1 MDKREQMTF
10 TGGNPQEEPPRRVAK
25 KSKKRFL
32 WLALVTLLALIAVVL
47 SVLYD
52 RGEFDG
58 LRRRLLYTKAQK
70 DENGCAQLYRYA
82 SDQSGSFASLDGSL
96 VSVSMHQVSVL
107 DETGKTVYE
116 QTVKFQSPALV
127 RGASRAAAYDVGGT
141 SVYVLTAKG
150 LACQVDTSGEILAVA
165 AGPACNLLL
174 WALLSSVGGEALAPF
189 AGAHLI
195 LGALNLLPVRPMDG
209 GRLLWLLVSLCSE
222 PYTADRVAYIT
233 GAAVSSALL
242 LVCLYLTLT
251 TGGGL
256 FLLPGVLW
264 LAVNGV
270 LPNGTKHD
278 KINCYNK

>member
-116 QTVKFQSPALV
+116 QTVKFQSPVLV
-127 RGASRAAAYDVGGT
+127 RSASRAAAYDVGGT

-150 LACQVDTSGEILAVA
+150 LACQVDTSGEILAV
-165 AGPACNLLL
+165 
-174 WALLSSVGGEALAPF
+174 LS
-189 AGAHLI
+189 
-195 LGALNLLPVRPMDG
+195 
-209 GRLLWLLVSLCSE
+209 
-222 PYTADRVAYIT
+222 
-233 GAAVSSALL
+233 
-242 LVCLYLTLT
+242 
-251 TGGGL
+251 GL
-256 FLLPGVLW
+256 
-264 LAVNGV
+264 
-270 LPNGTKHD
+270 
-278 KINCYNK
+278 

>member
-1 MDKREQMTF
+1 MGED
-10 TGGNPQEEPPRRVAK
+10 
-25 KSKKRFL
+25 
-32 WLALVTLLALIAVVL
+32 VL
-47 SVLYD
+47 
-52 RGEFDG
+52 
-58 LRRRLLYTKAQK
+58 
-70 DENGCAQLYRYA
+70 
-82 SDQSGSFASLDGSL
+82 
-96 VSVSMHQVSVL
+96 
-107 DETGKTVYE
+107 
-116 QTVKFQSPALV
+116 
-127 RGASRAAAYDVGGT
+127 
-141 SVYVLTAKG
+141 
-150 LACQVDTSGEILAVA
+150 
-165 AGPACNLLL
+165 
-174 WALLSSVGGEALAPF
+174 GGEALAPF

-264 LAVNGV
+264 LTVNGV

-278 KINCYNK
+278 KISCYNK

>member
-1 MDKREQMTF
+1 MYPWLTSMNKKKHQRAINRAVRGFNKQLEQD
-10 TGGNPQEEPPRRVAK
+10 N
-25 KSKKRFL
+25 L
-32 WLALVTLLALIAVVL
+32 WLGRFIVRQYED
-47 SVLYD
+47 SP
-52 RGEFDG
+52 
-58 LRRRLLYTKAQK
+58 QW
-70 DENGCAQLYRYA
+70 CRYE
-82 SDQSGSFASLDGSL
+82 DGSGAEL
-96 VSVSMHQVSVL
+96 YV
-107 DETGKTVYE
+107 
-116 QTVKFQSPALV
+116 PALA
-127 RGASRAAAYDVGGT
+127 RLSYG
-141 SVYVLTAKG
+141 
-150 LACQVDTSGEILAVA
+150 GEILAVA

-264 LAVNGV
+264 LTVNGV

-278 KINCYNK
+278 KISRYNK